1 MENKTGHE
9 KQKIGGKKR
18 YLNKWGDDQRKP
30 P

>member
-9 KQKIGGKKR
+9 KQKIGGEKKIF
-18 YLNKWGDDQRKP
+18 KQVGDDQRKP